1 MAGIKPL
8 PRKSTSRCITRKVIV
23 CNDGEMQLAKNFT
36 AAKGEG
42 MAFHAVHCA
51 VELHP
56 RPDELVNYAGHF
68 SPSFVQRRAN
78 CDP

>member
-1 MAGIKPL
+1 
-8 PRKSTSRCITRKVIV
+8 
-23 CNDGEMQLAKNFT
+23 MQLAKNFT